1 MSCKRRKFAGHVDI
15 LISDL
20 FTVLLINVF
29 IIYFINCRATNNDM
43 ITANVENYKFTL
55 PLFINS
61 TYQQQQYPLFY
72 RLRIRVTSNEKKK
85 RLRSLIQSR

>member
-1 MSCKRRKFAGHVDI
+1 
-15 LISDL
+15 
-20 FTVLLINVF
+20 
-29 IIYFINCRATNNDM
+29 M